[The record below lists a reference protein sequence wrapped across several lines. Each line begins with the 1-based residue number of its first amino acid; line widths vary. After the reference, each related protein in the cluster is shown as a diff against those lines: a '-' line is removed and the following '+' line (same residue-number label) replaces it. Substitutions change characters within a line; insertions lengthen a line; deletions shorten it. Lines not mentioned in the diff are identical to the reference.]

1 MLHYKNLQLLLRL
14 GLKIKKLYR
23 VLEFLQL
30 KQPNPY
36 IKTDTQ
42 KRIEAN
48 KMMKKMEKL
57 FEMEID
63 LT

>member
-36 IKTDTQ
+36 IKIDTQ